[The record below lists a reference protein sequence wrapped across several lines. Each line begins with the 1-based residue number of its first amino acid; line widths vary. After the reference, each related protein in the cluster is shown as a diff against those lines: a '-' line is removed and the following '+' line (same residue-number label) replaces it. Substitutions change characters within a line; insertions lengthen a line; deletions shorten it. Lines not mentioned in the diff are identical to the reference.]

1 MNKSIISITALALF
15 FFINLPSIIAQD
27 NSIAQHKTN
36 VITADPIAK
45 LGEKS
50 SGTISLVD
58 FKAQKG
64 ITAIVENLDKTE
76 GSCTVIGYTMTLV
89 RPKNDVIEVINRG
102 ARFAGMVANLLNTI
116 IPSDTIYFD
125 KIKCKCPGDTESRK
139 INSLVFK
146 IK

>member
-27 NSIAQHKTN
+27 NSIAQHKAN

-45 LGEKS
+45 LGKKG

-76 GSCTVIGYTMTLV
+76 GFCTILSYTMTVVPVKADPTDAPSKKGKFEGTIL
-89 RPKNDVIEVINRG
+89 NL
-102 ARFAGMVANLLNTI
+102 ANTVKTG
-116 IPSDTIYFD
+116 DAVYFD
-125 KIKCKCPGDTESRK
+125 SIKCKCSGDTEARK